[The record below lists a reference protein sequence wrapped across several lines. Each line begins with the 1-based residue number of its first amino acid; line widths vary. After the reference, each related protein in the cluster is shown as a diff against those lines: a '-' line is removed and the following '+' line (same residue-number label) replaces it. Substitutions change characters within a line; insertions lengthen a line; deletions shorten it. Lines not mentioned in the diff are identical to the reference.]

1 MDNGEILR
9 YNSMSKTFSFSNP
22 FFQAFL
28 KMKFAIERADERNRQ
43 NKHNLELYESNF
55 SDDMF
60 QEYFKYMNIMLEKK
74 LNEIGKIKKI

>member
-1 MDNGEILR
+1 MN
-9 YNSMSKTFSFSNP
+9 
-22 FFQAFL
+22 
-28 KMKFAIERADERNRQ
+28 FAIERADERNRQ